1 MLVQDFISA
10 LQKHKGKIVAAVA
23 ANGALFGLDLGESVG
38 GVVDQVLSAV
48 TVAVDAYV
56 ALAVSVSAFVEALK
70 SDPDVDTGPTTP
82 GPVSDAPAA
91 E

>member
-1 MLVQDFISA
+1 MKIQDFIA
-10 LQKHKGKIVAAVA
+10 AVAKHKGKVVAAVA
-23 ANGALFGLDLGESVG
+23 ANGALFGLDLGDSAG
-38 GVVDQVLSAV
+38 AVVEQVINAA

-56 ALAVSVSAFVEALK
+56 ALAVAVSSFVEALK

-82 GPVSDAPAA
+82 GPVSEVSA